1 MNLGIEIKCKELEN
15 IVARIAEFQLGSEV
29 ADSDKVMELKVARE
43 ELEIDLKMLRE
54 QKENLEP

>member
-1 MNLGIEIKCKELEN
+1 M
-15 IVARIAEFQLGSEV
+15 ARIAEFQLGSEV

-54 QKENLEP
+54 QKDNLEP